1 MSIKPPLN
9 LRSVKIHATWLDL
22 RETELQTSTDIA
34 ATHSSLGGRAAVYLL
49 KIARKRRRNHIK
61 DGISSRPRHDHLRY
75 EEKLMALHEHASQ
88 VASATSIDEIVT
100 YTLDAMEFGVSFDY
114 ANVNMIEGNRLLCK
128 GTRGMAE
135 YAKPDPPLNRL
146 GAMTRAVKG
155 ATTIRVAD
163 TRNEESYLDPTGTP
177 SRKKPTMLSELA
189 VPVIVNGKPVAILNV
204 ESTRLNAFT
213 DEDQRLL
220 ETLASHVASELKRLE
235 QVACTREPLEVLRD
249 GGERYQPLLPVRR
262 VLLNIVESIF
272 DTMPSGDELTISAKE
287 SNFEIKF
294 THTGTVSTQEDLQNK
309 GIDLGLANCR
319 GAIEAHGGSI
329 RIERAIGRETTLTV
343 NLPVNAE
350 IME

>member
-1 MSIKPPLN
+1 MN

-61 DGISSRPRHDHLRY
+61 DRILSRPRHDHLRY

-88 VASATSIDEIVT
+88 VSSATSIDEIVSC
-100 YTLDAMEFGVSFDY
+100 TLDAMEFGVSFDY

-135 YAKPDPPLNRL
+135 YAKPDLPLNRPR
-146 GAMTRAVKG
+146 AMTRAVKG

-163 TRNEESYLDPTGTP
+163 TRNEESYLDPTGNP
-177 SRKKPTMLSELA
+177 DRKNPAMLSELA
-189 VPVIVNGKPVAILNV
+189 VPVIVDRKPVAVLNV

-235 QVACTREPLEVLRD
+235 QTAYTNGPLEQLSD
-249 GGERYQPLLPVRR
+249 SEERHRPPLHVRK
-262 VLLNIVESIF
+262 VVLNIVDNIF
-272 DTMPSGDELTISAKE
+272 DTMLSGAELTISAKE

-294 THTGTVSTQEDLQNK
+294 THTATGITPEDLANR
-309 GIDLGLANCR
+309 GIELGLANCR
-319 GAIEAHGGSI
+319 RAVEAHGGSV
-329 RIERAIGRETTLTV
+329 RVERTIGGGTTLTV